1 MNQGITAVSAPA
13 TTPSI
18 RPSNVESAAPA
29 GLLSRGTITAMAAI
43 SGIAV
48 ANLFYAQPLLPAIA
62 RSLGITEATAGLIP
76 ALGQIGLAAGI
87 LFVLPLGDI
96 MPVRRLLT
104 VSVLAQAVILAAMA
118 SGLTAMPFLVLT
130 FILGFFGLTPY
141 ILPPYAT
148 LHTPLA
154 QRGRVTS
161 LLAQGVLVGML
172 LARGIGGAVGLH
184 FGWRFVY
191 AMAAVAMLLT
201 LAPLRRAV
209 PAAPPN
215 VRTSYWGLMR
225 SLVEVFLTVP
235 LIRWSALCQGL
246 ATGSFTVLWI
256 GISFYMQGPA
266 FGWQSDR
273 VGGLA
278 LIGAAAAMAAPFVGR
293 FADRQG
299 PQRSLLTALAVLV
312 FAWVFLAVF
321 GGSAIGVIVGMIVL
335 DLGATATDISNRT
348 VIFTLRPEIR
358 TRLATI
364 YMVGKFAGGGAM
376 AWLTGFAWAASGW
389 PGVCAL
395 GAVSAVLAGLAAWFG
410 VVRATRADG

>member
-1 MNQGITAVSAPA
+1 
-13 TTPSI
+13 
-18 RPSNVESAAPA
+18 
-29 GLLSRGTITAMAAI
+29 
-43 SGIAV
+43 
-48 ANLFYAQPLLPAIA
+48 
-62 RSLGITEATAGLIP
+62 
-76 ALGQIGLAAGI
+76 
-87 LFVLPLGDI
+87 
-96 MPVRRLLT
+96 
-104 VSVLAQAVILAAMA
+104 
-118 SGLTAMPFLVLT
+118 
-130 FILGFFGLTPY
+130 
-141 ILPPYAT
+141 
-148 LHTPLA
+148 LA

-161 LLAQGVLVGML
+161 LLAQGVLVGLL

-209 PAAPPN
+209 PAALPS
-215 VRTSYWGLMR
+215 VHTSYRGLMR
-225 SLVEVFLTVP
+225 SVIEVFLTVP